1 MRIVISGATGSIGS
15 RLMERLSPSHDVVGL
30 GRNPDKI
37 NEMGKRFMMKTCD
50 LESEEFGQI
59 MADAD
64 AFIHC
69 AAFAAPRGKASQFQ
83 KNVDIVNTMIP
94 VLKNHDVFTVFVSS
108 ASVFDEM
115 PRETVMTSPWVRPK
129 ALYSKSKF
137 DAERAVLGST
147 YENWTGLR
155 PRAVIGRGDNTV
167 LPRLAG
173 LIRRNKVIIPG
184 KGDAL
189 LDYTCMENF
198 LDCVEAALRAGPQR
212 LFLNVSNGD
221 PKTFKQLITAYS
233 KQIHNVSATRHVP
246 LLPLRVLATILP
258 TDRINHYSLDQV
270 SKPMVLD
277 ISETQ
282 RLLDWEPT
290 QRLEACLEEL
300 S

>member
-37 NEMGKRFMMKTCD
+37 NEMAKHYTMKACN
-50 LESEEFGQI
+50 LESQEFGQL

-83 KNVDIVNTMIP
+83 KNVDIVNAMIP

-115 PRETVMTSPWVRPK
+115 PRETMMTSPWVRPK

-137 DAERAVLGST
+137 DAERAVLGSA

-155 PRAVIGRGDNTV
+155 PRAVIGRGDKTV
-167 LPRLAG
+167 LPRLEG
-173 LIRRNKVIIPG
+173 LIRRNRVIVPG

-189 LDYTCMENF
+189 LDYTCMDNF

-212 LFLNVSNGD
+212 MFLNVSNGE
-221 PKTFKQLITAYS
+221 PKTFKQLITTYG
-233 KQIHNVSATRHVP
+233 KHIHNISATRHVP
-246 LLPLRVLATILP
+246 LLPLRILASVMP
-258 TDRINHYSLDQV
+258 TDRINHYALNQV

-282 RLLDWEPT
+282 RLLDWEPK

-300 S
+300 A

>member
-15 RLMERLSPSHDVVGL
+15 RLMERLTPSHDVVGL

-37 NEMGKRFMMKTCD
+37 NEMGKRYMMKACD
-50 LESEEFGQI
+50 LESEEFEQL
-59 MADAD
+59 MAEAD

-69 AAFAAPRGKASQFQ
+69 AAFAAPKGKASQFQ
-83 KNVDIVNTMIP
+83 KNVDVVNAMIP
-94 VLKNHDVFTVFVSS
+94 VLENHDVFTVFVSS

-246 LLPLRVLATILP
+246 LLPLRVLATLLP

-300 S
+300 E

>member
-15 RLMERLSPSHDVVGL
+15 RLMERLSPLHDVVGL

-37 NEMGKRFMMKTCD
+37 SEMAQRYSMKACD
-50 LESEEFGQI
+50 LESGEFERV
-59 MADAD
+59 MAGAD

-69 AAFAAPRGKASQFQ
+69 AAFAAPKGKAGQFQ
-83 KNVDIVNTMIP
+83 KNVDIVNAMIP
-94 VLKNHDVFTVFVSS
+94 ALKNHDVFTIFLSS

-137 DAERAVLGST
+137 DAERAVLGSA

-167 LPRLAG
+167 LPRLEG
-173 LIRRNKVIIPG
+173 LIRRNNIIIPG

-212 LFLNVSNGD
+212 MFLNVSNGD
-221 PKTFKQLITAYS
+221 PKTFKQLMTIYG
-233 KQIHNVSATRHVP
+233 KQIHNIAATRHVP
-246 LLPLRVLATILP
+246 LLPLRFLASVVP

-277 ISETQ
+277 ISETR

-290 QRLEACLEEL
+290 QSLEACLEGL

>member
-15 RLMERLSPSHDVVGL
+15 RLMERLSHSHDVVGL

-37 NEMGKRFMMKTCD
+37 NEMAQRYSMKACD
-50 LESEEFGQI
+50 LESGEFEQL
-59 MADAD
+59 MAGAD

-69 AAFAAPRGKASQFQ
+69 AAFAAPKGKASQFQ
-83 KNVDIVNTMIP
+83 KNVDIVNAMIP
-94 VLKNHDVFTVFVSS
+94 VLKNHDVFTIFVSS

-115 PRETVMTSPWVRPK
+115 PRETLMTSPWVRPK

-137 DAERAVLGST
+137 DAERAVLGSA

-167 LPRLAG
+167 LPRLEG

-212 LFLNVSNGD
+212 MFLNVSNGD
-221 PKTFKQLITAYS
+221 PKTFKQLITVYA
-233 KQIHNVSATRHVP
+233 KHIHNIAATRHVP
-246 LLPLRVLATILP
+246 LLPLRLLASVIP

-277 ISETQ
+277 ISETR

-290 QRLEACLEEL
+290 QTLEACLEGL

>member
-15 RLMERLSPSHDVVGL
+15 RLMERLSPLHDVVGL
-30 GRNPDKI
+30 GRDQDKI
-37 NEMGKRFMMKTCD
+37 NEMAQRYSMKACD
-50 LESEEFGQI
+50 LESGEFEQL
-59 MADAD
+59 MAGTD

-69 AAFAAPRGKASQFQ
+69 AAFAAPKGKASQFQ
-83 KNVDIVNTMIP
+83 KNVDIVNAMIP
-94 VLKNHDVFTVFVSS
+94 ALKNHDVFTIFVSS

-137 DAERAVLGST
+137 DAERAVLGSA

-167 LPRLAG
+167 LPRLEG

-212 LFLNVSNGD
+212 MFLNVSNGD
-221 PKTFKQLITAYS
+221 PKTFKQLMTTYG
-233 KQIHNVSATRHVP
+233 KHIHNIAATRHVP
-246 LLPLRVLATILP
+246 LLPLRLLASVVP

-277 ISETQ
+277 ISETR

-290 QRLEACLEEL
+290 QSLEACLEEL